1 MVRLNSNRSVT
12 IECVNA
18 CINLDLLMDLAF
30 FRDSA
35 GFYYEVDLFSLA
47 EYLERHNISAD
58 EFYDNLKTL

>member
-1 MVRLNSNRSVT
+1 MVRLNSNYSAT
-12 IECVNA
+12 FECTNA
-18 CINLDLLMDLAF
+18 CVNLDLLMDLAF
-30 FRDSA
+30 FKDSA